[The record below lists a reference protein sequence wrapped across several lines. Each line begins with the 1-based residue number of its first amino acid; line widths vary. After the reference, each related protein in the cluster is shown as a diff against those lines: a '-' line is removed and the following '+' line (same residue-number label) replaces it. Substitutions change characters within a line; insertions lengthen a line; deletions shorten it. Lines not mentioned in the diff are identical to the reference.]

1 VVGIER
7 ANGPNLVLR
16 RIREVERR
24 ETREEFAAA
33 VVIAGRQLGDDHL
46 GCDARLVAR
55 WEDGD
60 VGCPRPAYQRA
71 LEALTGRPFAEL
83 GFRQRNAIELP
94 SPIGLTPD
102 RLSFHVDEEG
112 RVWATVDRRTFLVG
126 TSAALLAQ
134 AGLGLADG
142 SIRGQP
148 LSGDTGWIGTAAPDP
163 FGFAA
168 FARQRWPELRLS
180 RPQPDYGV
188 DFTALFPA
196 SLAVEGA
203 VLQLQLHDAQVTD
216 GRALATVTNLLRWE
230 EFSRCT
236 GRGLLVAACQS
247 PEGSRFVAID
257 SREATRR
264 AAHNDAHA
272 VVIPDA
278 YELDDLTFA
287 LLWACASLDTGLQM
301 DDQELTMAVGELA
314 PYESLP
320 SSAVSREAAAG
331 LGMTSQIW
339 LGSDFCAR
347 HILRNLRDVPVPPAF
362 WTREQTGGESCPW
375 LLFEHKY
382 AYLSSTRDRFGNGSL
397 SRMFCVPHGVVA
409 SSALFERVLLLLSVA
424 LMEAM
429 RIHVKVCDDP
439 AYSEVEGFVLSGYDK
454 AIIANW
460 VRGEGIWHVDT
471 ARRPSVLSD
480 FREASG
486 YASAHSVIEAETPAG
501 RLQALARYLD
511 VDWPWI
517 QERCRRLAQVGTAG
531 LLRPRSRHISTAGVD
546 TACSYLGQSGLAH
559 A

>member
-1 VVGIER
+1 VGVKR
-7 ANGPNLVLR
+7 AKAPNPVLR

-33 VVIAGRQLGDDHL
+33 VVIAGRQLGNRQL
-46 GCDARLVAR
+46 GCDARLVAK

-94 SPIGLTPD
+94 SPSEFTPD
-102 RLSFHVDEEG
+102 RLSFQVDEEG

-134 AGLGLADG
+134 AGLGLADD
-142 SIRGQP
+142 SIPGRSP
-148 LSGDTGWIGTAAPDP
+148 SGDTRWVAAAAPDP
-163 FGFAA
+163 WGFTA
-168 FARQRWPELRLS
+168 FARDRWPDLRLS

-188 DFTALFPA
+188 DFTALLPI
-196 SLAVEGA
+196 SQTVDGA
-203 VLQLQLHDAQVTD
+203 VLQLQLHDAEATD
-216 GRALATVTNLLRWE
+216 GRTLATVKNLLRWE
-230 EFSRCT
+230 QFSRGA

-247 PEGSRFVAID
+247 PEGPRFFAID
-257 SREATRR
+257 SREAARR
-264 AAHNDAHA
+264 AAHCEAPA
-272 VVIPDA
+272 VAVPDA
-278 YELDDLTFA
+278 YELDDLTFG
-287 LLWACASLDTGLQM
+287 LLWACASLDTGLQV
-301 DDQELTMAVGELA
+301 DDQELTVAVGELA

-320 SSAVSREAAAG
+320 SSAVSREAVAG

-347 HILRNLRDVPVPPAF
+347 HILRNLEDLPAPPVF
-362 WTREQTGGESCPW
+362 WTREQTGSEACPW
-375 LLFEHKY
+375 LLFEHKH
-382 AYLSSTRDRFGNGSL
+382 AYLRATQDRFGESSL
-397 SRMFCVPHGVVA
+397 SRMFCIPHSVAA
-409 SSALFERVLLLLSVA
+409 SSALYERVLLLLAVS
-424 LMEAM
+424 LMEA
-429 RIHVKVCDDP
+429 RGIHVKVCDDP
-439 AYSEVEGFVLSGYDK
+439 AYSGVEGFVLGGQSK

-486 YASAHSVIEAETPAG
+486 HASAHSVIEAETPAG
-501 RLQALARYLD
+501 RLQALAGYLD
-511 VDWPWI
+511 VDWIWI
-517 QERCRRLAQVGTAG
+517 QDRCRSLATVGTAG
-531 LLRPRSRHISTAGVD
+531 LLRPRSRHISTIGVD
-546 TACSYLGQSGLAH
+546 TACSYLGQSELTH

>member
-1 VVGIER
+1 VEIDK
-7 ANGPNLVLR
+7 AKAPNLVLR
-16 RIREVERR
+16 CIREVERH

-33 VVIAGRQLGDDHL
+33 VVIAGRQLGNDHL
-46 GCDARLVAR
+46 GCDGRLVAK

-60 VGCPRPAYQRA
+60 VECPRPVYQRA

-83 GFRQRNAIELP
+83 GFRQRNAIQMP
-94 SPIGLTPD
+94 SPCELTPD
-102 RLSFHVDEEG
+102 RLSFQVDDEG

-134 AGLGLADG
+134 AGFGQADG
-142 SIRGQP
+142 PAGGQLP
-148 LSGDTGWIGTAAPDP
+148 PGDTRWARGAGPDP

-168 FARQRWPELRLS
+168 FAGQRWPELRLS

-196 SLAVEGA
+196 SRAVEGA
-203 VLQLQLHDAQVTD
+203 VLQLQLHDAEAMD
-216 GRALATVTNLLRWE
+216 GRVLATVTNLLRWE
-230 EFSRCT
+230 EFSRGT

-247 PEGSRFVAID
+247 PEGPRFFAID
-257 SREATRR
+257 SREAARR
-264 AAHNDAHA
+264 AAHGDAPA
-272 VVIPDA
+272 LVISDA

-301 DDQELTMAVGELA
+301 DDQELTMAVGELT

-347 HILRNLRDVPVPPAF
+347 HILRNLNDVPVPPAF
-362 WTREQTGGESCPW
+362 WTREQTGGEACPW
-375 LLFEHKY
+375 LLFEHKH
-382 AYLSSTRDRFGNGSL
+382 AYLRATRDRFGEGSL
-397 SRMFCVPHGVVA
+397 SRMFCVPHSVVA

-429 RIHVKVCDDP
+429 KIHVKVCDDP
-439 AYSEVEGFVLSGYDK
+439 AYSDVEGFVLSGQDK

-486 YASAHSVIEAETPAG
+486 YADAHSVIEAGTPAG
-501 RLQALARYLD
+501 RLQALAWYLD
-511 VDWPWI
+511 VDWAWI
-517 QERCRRLAQVGTAG
+517 QDRCRSLARVGTAG
-531 LLRPRSRHISTAGVD
+531 LLRPRSRHISTIGVD
-546 TACSYLGQSGLAH
+546 TACSYLGQSGIAH

>member
-1 VVGIER
+1 MMGVER
-7 ANGPNLVLR
+7 ARAPNLVLR
-16 RIREVERR
+16 RLREVERR

-33 VVIAGRQLGDDHL
+33 VVIAGRGLGDDHL
-46 GCDARLVAR
+46 RCDARLVAK

-94 SPIGLTPD
+94 SPCELTPD

-134 AGLGLADG
+134 AGLGLADS

-180 RPQPDYGV
+180 RSQPDYGV

-247 PEGSRFVAID
+247 PEGSRFFAID

-264 AAHNDAHA
+264 AAHND
-272 VVIPDA
+272 
-278 YELDDLTFA
+278 
-287 LLWACASLDTGLQM
+287 
-301 DDQELTMAVGELA
+301 
-314 PYESLP
+314 
-320 SSAVSREAAAG
+320 
-331 LGMTSQIW
+331 
-339 LGSDFCAR
+339 
-347 HILRNLRDVPVPPAF
+347 
-362 WTREQTGGESCPW
+362 
-375 LLFEHKY
+375 
-382 AYLSSTRDRFGNGSL
+382 
-397 SRMFCVPHGVVA
+397 
-409 SSALFERVLLLLSVA
+409 
-424 LMEAM
+424 
-429 RIHVKVCDDP
+429 
-439 AYSEVEGFVLSGYDK
+439 
-454 AIIANW
+454 
-460 VRGEGIWHVDT
+460 
-471 ARRPSVLSD
+471 
-480 FREASG
+480 
-486 YASAHSVIEAETPAG
+486 
-501 RLQALARYLD
+501 
-511 VDWPWI
+511 
-517 QERCRRLAQVGTAG
+517 
-531 LLRPRSRHISTAGVD
+531 
-546 TACSYLGQSGLAH
+546 
-559 A
+559 